1 MLEVDGLS
9 KFFGGV
15 QALTDVSFAVAT
27 GEIVGLI
34 GPNGAGK
41 TTCFNLING
50 LMPPS
55 AGEIRLGSTAMMG
68 LPPYRRAR
76 LGLARTFQNIQLFG
90 GMTVLENVLTG
101 VHLHQ
106 QVGVFAA
113 LLPLPSVTRA
123 QAENRRLAL
132 ELLELVGLGGK
143 EDEPA
148 EALAYGDQRRLEIAR
163 ALAQQPQLLLMDEPA
178 AGLNPRETE
187 DLMAL
192 MEKLLPRGIT
202 LLVIEHDMTLVM
214 GLCHRIV
221 VLDHVV
227 PVHPGRGEDAGGQFG
242 PVAQVPAGVAHDDGV
257 AGAAGGGVDA
267 HHLPQGDRK
276 HLVGVGPGQVVA
288 GGEGQPGQV
297 LQGLAIL
304 RQEAQLVELLLVEGD
319 VLVDPGEGGLEPL
332 QLHLSQLLPIHLLR
346 ILVEDCHGLRP
357 RFWFLVFGF

>member
-9 KFFGGV
+9 KSFGGV
-15 QALTDVSFAVAT
+15 QALTDVSFAVAA

-50 LMPPS
+50 LLPPS
-55 AGEIRLGSTAMMG
+55 AGEIRLGSTDMVG

-76 LGLARTFQNIQLFG
+76 LGVARTFQNIQLFG

-101 VHLHQ
+101 YHLHQ
-106 QVGVFAA
+106 QVGVLAA
-113 LLPLPSVTRA
+113 LLPLPAVRRA
-123 QAENRRLAL
+123 QAENRRRAL
-132 ELLELVGLGGK
+132 ELLALVGLGGK

-192 MEKLLPRGIT
+192 MEKLLPLGIT

-221 VLDHVV
+221 VLDH
-227 PVHPGRGEDAGGQFG
+227 GE
-242 PVAQVPAGVAHDDGV
+242 VI
-257 AGAAGGGVDA
+257 AAG
-267 HHLPQGDRK
+267 LPRDIRRDTR
-276 HLVGVGPGQVVA
+276 V
-288 GGEGQPGQV
+288 
-297 LQGLAIL
+297 I
-304 RQEAQLVELLLVEGD
+304 EAYLGREESEQ
-319 VLVDPGEGGLEPL
+319 
-332 QLHLSQLLPIHLLR
+332 
-346 ILVEDCHGLRP
+346 
-357 RFWFLVFGF
+357 

>member
-1 MLEVDGLS
+1 MLEVNGLS
-9 KFFGGV
+9 KSFGGV
-15 QALTDVSFAVAT
+15 QALTDVSFAVAA

-50 LMPPS
+50 LLPPS
-55 AGEIRLGSTAMMG
+55 AGEIRLGGTDMVG

-101 VHLHQ
+101 YHLHQ
-106 QVGVFAA
+106 QVGVLAA
-113 LLPLPSVTRA
+113 LLPLPMVSRA

-132 ELLELVGLGGK
+132 EFLELVGLGGK

-192 MEKLLPRGIT
+192 MEKLLPLGIT

-221 VLDHVV
+221 VLDHGQVIAAGAPRDIRRDPRV
-227 PVHPGRGEDAGGQFG
+227 IEAYLGREEDDSSECLGEGAKGVEPFPPPPSPHPQSLTGGWEGSLRGGRGT
-242 PVAQVPAGVAHDDGV
+242 
-257 AGAAGGGVDA
+257 
-267 HHLPQGDRK
+267 
-276 HLVGVGPGQVVA
+276 
-288 GGEGQPGQV
+288 
-297 LQGLAIL
+297 
-304 RQEAQLVELLLVEGD
+304 
-319 VLVDPGEGGLEPL
+319 
-332 QLHLSQLLPIHLLR
+332 
-346 ILVEDCHGLRP
+346 
-357 RFWFLVFGF
+357 

>member
-1 MLEVDGLS
+1 MLDVDGLS
-9 KFFGGV
+9 KSFGGV
-15 QALTDVSFAVAT
+15 QALTDVSFAVAA

-50 LMPPS
+50 LLPPS
-55 AGEIRLGSTAMMG
+55 AGEIRLGGTDMGG
-68 LPPYRRAR
+68 LPPYRRSR

-101 VHLHQ
+101 CHLHQ
-106 QVGVFAA
+106 QVGVLAA
-113 LLPLPSVTRA
+113 LLPLPAVSRA
-123 QAENRRLAL
+123 QAENRRRAL

-192 MEKLLPRGIT
+192 MEKLLPLGIT

-221 VLDHVV
+221 VLDH
-227 PVHPGRGEDAGGQFG
+227 GQ
-242 PVAQVPAGVAHDDGV
+242 VIA
-257 AGAAGGGVDA
+257 AGAPRDIRRDPRV
-267 HHLPQGDRK
+267 
-276 HLVGVGPGQVVA
+276 
-288 GGEGQPGQV
+288 
-297 LQGLAIL
+297 I
-304 RQEAQLVELLLVEGD
+304 EAYLG
-319 VLVDPGEGGLEPL
+319 
-332 QLHLSQLLPIHLLR
+332 R
-346 ILVEDCHGLRP
+346 ED
-357 RFWFLVFGF
+357 

>member
-1 MLEVDGLS
+1 MLEVNGLS
-9 KFFGGV
+9 KSFGGV
-15 QALTDVSFAVAT
+15 QALTDVSFAVAA

-50 LMPPS
+50 LLPPS
-55 AGEIRLGSTAMMG
+55 AGEIRLGSTEMVG

-90 GMTVLENVLTG
+90 GMSVLENVLTG
-101 VHLHQ
+101 YHLHQ
-106 QVGVFAA
+106 QVGVFTA
-113 LLPLPSVTRA
+113 LLPLPMVRRA
-123 QAENRRLAL
+123 QAQNRRLAL

-192 MEKLLPRGIT
+192 MEKLLPLGIT

-221 VLDHVV
+221 VLDH
-227 PVHPGRGEDAGGQFG
+227 GQ
-242 PVAQVPAGVAHDDGV
+242 VIA
-257 AGAAGGGVDA
+257 AGA
-267 HHLPQGDRK
+267 PGDIRRDPR
-276 HLVGVGPGQVVA
+276 V
-288 GGEGQPGQV
+288 
-297 LQGLAIL
+297 I
-304 RQEAQLVELLLVEGD
+304 EAYLGRE
-319 VLVDPGEGGLEPL
+319 
-332 QLHLSQLLPIHLLR
+332 
-346 ILVEDCHGLRP
+346 EDET
-357 RFWFLVFGF
+357 

>member
-1 MLEVDGLS
+1 MLEVNGLS
-9 KFFGGV
+9 KSFGGV
-15 QALTDVSFAVAT
+15 QALTDVSFAVAA

-50 LMPPS
+50 LLPPT
-55 AGEIRLGSTAMMG
+55 AGGIRLGGADMGG

-101 VHLHQ
+101 FHLRQ
-106 QVGVFAA
+106 QVGSLAA
-113 LLPLPSVTRA
+113 LLPLPAVSRA
-123 QAENRRLAL
+123 RANNRRGAL
-132 ELLELVGLGGK
+132 EILDLVGLGGK

-163 ALAQQPQLLLMDEPA
+163 ALAQQPQLLLVDEPA

-192 MEKLLPRGIT
+192 MEKLLPLGIT

-221 VLDHVV
+221 VLDH
-227 PVHPGRGEDAGGQFG
+227 GQ
-242 PVAQVPAGVAHDDGV
+242 VIA
-257 AGAAGGGVDA
+257 AGAPREIRRDPRV
-267 HHLPQGDRK
+267 
-276 HLVGVGPGQVVA
+276 
-288 GGEGQPGQV
+288 
-297 LQGLAIL
+297 I
-304 RQEAQLVELLLVEGD
+304 EAYLGREE
-319 VLVDPGEGGLEPL
+319 
-332 QLHLSQLLPIHLLR
+332 
-346 ILVEDCHGLRP
+346 
-357 RFWFLVFGF
+357 

>member
-9 KFFGGV
+9 KSFGGV
-15 QALTDVSFAVAT
+15 QALTDVSFAVTA

-50 LMPPS
+50 LLPPN
-55 AGEIRLGSTAMMG
+55 AGEIRLGSTDMVG

-113 LLPLPSVTRA
+113 LLPLPMVRRA

-132 ELLELVGLGGK
+132 EFLELVGLGGK

-192 MEKLLPRGIT
+192 MEKLLPLGIT

-221 VLDHVV
+221 VLDHGEVIAAGAPRDIRRDPRV
-227 PVHPGRGEDAGGQFG
+227 IEAYLGREE
-242 PVAQVPAGVAHDDGV
+242 DDG
-257 AGAAGGGVDA
+257 
-267 HHLPQGDRK
+267 
-276 HLVGVGPGQVVA
+276 
-288 GGEGQPGQV
+288 
-297 LQGLAIL
+297 
-304 RQEAQLVELLLVEGD
+304 
-319 VLVDPGEGGLEPL
+319 
-332 QLHLSQLLPIHLLR
+332 
-346 ILVEDCHGLRP
+346 
-357 RFWFLVFGF
+357 

>member
-1 MLEVDGLS
+1 MLDVDGLS
-9 KFFGGV
+9 KSFGGV
-15 QALTDVSFAVAT
+15 QALTDVSFAVAA

-50 LMPPS
+50 LLPPS
-55 AGEIRLGSTAMMG
+55 AGEIRLGGTDMGG

-90 GMTVLENVLTG
+90 GMSVLENVLTG
-101 VHLHQ
+101 CHLHQ
-106 QVGVFAA
+106 QMGVLAA
-113 LLPLPSVTRA
+113 LLPLPAVSRA
-123 QAENRRLAL
+123 QADNRRRAL

-148 EALAYGDQRRLEIAR
+148 EALAYGDRRRLEIAR

-192 MEKLLPRGIT
+192 MEKLLPLGIT

-221 VLDHVV
+221 VLDH
-227 PVHPGRGEDAGGQFG
+227 GQ
-242 PVAQVPAGVAHDDGV
+242 VIA
-257 AGAAGGGVDA
+257 AGAPRDIRRDPRV
-267 HHLPQGDRK
+267 
-276 HLVGVGPGQVVA
+276 
-288 GGEGQPGQV
+288 
-297 LQGLAIL
+297 I
-304 RQEAQLVELLLVEGD
+304 EAYLG
-319 VLVDPGEGGLEPL
+319 
-332 QLHLSQLLPIHLLR
+332 R
-346 ILVEDCHGLRP
+346 ED
-357 RFWFLVFGF
+357 

>member
-1 MLEVDGLS
+1 MELLAINNLS
-9 KFFGGV
+9 KSFGGV
-15 QALTDVSFAVAT
+15 QALTDVSFAVAA

-50 LMPPS
+50 LLPPS
-55 AGEIRLGSTAMMG
+55 AGEIRLGGTDLGG
-68 LPPYRRAR
+68 LPPYCRAR

-101 VHLHQ
+101 RHLHQ
-106 QVGVFAA
+106 QMGVFTA
-113 LLPLPSVTRA
+113 LLPLPAVSRA
-123 QAENRRLAL
+123 QADNRRRAL
-132 ELLELVGLGGK
+132 ELLELVGLSGK

-192 MEKLLPRGIT
+192 MEKLLPLGIT

-221 VLDHVV
+221 VLDH
-227 PVHPGRGEDAGGQFG
+227 GQ
-242 PVAQVPAGVAHDDGV
+242 VIA
-257 AGAAGGGVDA
+257 AGAPRDIRRDPRV
-267 HHLPQGDRK
+267 
-276 HLVGVGPGQVVA
+276 
-288 GGEGQPGQV
+288 
-297 LQGLAIL
+297 I
-304 RQEAQLVELLLVEGD
+304 EAYLGRE
-319 VLVDPGEGGLEPL
+319 
-332 QLHLSQLLPIHLLR
+332 
-346 ILVEDCHGLRP
+346 EDEQ
-357 RFWFLVFGF
+357 